1 MGKFGSI
8 LAYKYRDGSL
18 RESNSF
24 KHTWHSVQQSLF
36 LQAAAK

>member
-18 RESNSF
+18 RESNSIE
-24 KHTWHSVQQSLF
+24 HTWHNVQQPLL

>member
-1 MGKFGSI
+1 MGKFGPI

-24 KHTWHSVQQSLF
+24 KHTWQSVQQPL
-36 LQAAAK
+36 LPQAAAK